1 MSITQLLLCI
11 YALSIMK
18 SLWTADQ
25 LKGVLN
31 VVSIPLD
38 NNEEI
43 DKLTLKKEID
53 WLVKCGSNGVVLAM
67 VSEVLRFWR
76 FLD

>member
-1 MSITQLLLCI
+1 
-11 YALSIMK
+11 MK

-25 LKGVLN
+25 LKSVLN

-53 WLVKCGSNGVVLAM
+53 WLVKCGLNGVVLAM